1 MAIIEIENLGK
12 SFGTHILFDQFNLQ
26 IEAGEMV
33 CIWGKSG
40 CGKTTLL
47 NIIGLLDSY
56 DVGTLKIADVT
67 NPKHNGKES
76 LLLRRNI
83 LGYIFQNFAL
93 VDNETVDK
101 NLDLAMMYNKEIEN
115 KEEAKKEILKKMD
128 IERTQYQKI
137 YELSGGEQQR
147 VSIARIFLK
156 PCEIILADE
165 PTGSLDNINKLL
177 VMDYLK
183 ELNQLGKTVIIVTH
197 DPEIAKG
204 CQRVVEL

>member
-56 DVGTLKIADVT
+56 DVGTLKIDDIT
-67 NPKHNGKES
+67 NQKHNGKES
-76 LLLRRNI
+76 MLLRRNI

-115 KEEAKKEILKKMD
+115 KEEAKKEILKKMA
-128 IERTQYQKI
+128 IEHTQYQKI

-147 VSIARIFLK
+147 VSIARIFIK
-156 PCEIILADE
+156 PCKIILADE

-183 ELNQLGKTVIIVTH
+183 ELNQLGKTIIIVTH
-197 DPEIAKG
+197 DSEIAKG